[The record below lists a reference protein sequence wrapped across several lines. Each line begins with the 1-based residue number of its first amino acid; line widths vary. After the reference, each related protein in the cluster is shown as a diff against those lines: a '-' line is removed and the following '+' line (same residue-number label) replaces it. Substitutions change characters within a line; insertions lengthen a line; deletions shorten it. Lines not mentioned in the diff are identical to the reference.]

1 MGSLLVCGLTSQY
14 FNAVCCCLQL
24 IYDFLR
30 QSGFLFLAQS
40 IVMCQGRVHC
50 PCVFQSQ
57 FLWCR
62 KLADFFL
69 NLNNSFLIQQF
80 SNTCFQS
87 GQNLKCLFRYHS
99 LLGICQSFIGGSGC
113 FYLLTV
119 VQCKCLQRRQGADL
133 FCYSICCSL
142 VSFLLSQKFCISGF
156 CCFQYRQCRY
166 QLFLSICQDFIR
178 CSGCFNS
185 FFTL

>member
-1 MGSLLVCGLTSQY
+1 
-14 FNAVCCCLQL
+14 
-24 IYDFLR
+24 
-30 QSGFLFLAQS
+30 
-40 IVMCQGRVHC
+40 MCQGRVHC

-69 NLNNSFLIQQF
+69 NLNNSFLLQQF
-80 SNTCFQS
+80 SNTRFQP

-99 LLGICQSFIGGSGC
+99 LLGICQGFIGSSGC

-119 VQCKCLQRRQGADL
+119 VQCKCLQRGQSVDL

-142 VSFLLSQKFCISGF
+142 VSFLLSQKFIISGF

-166 QLFLSICQDFIR
+166 QPFLSICQGII
-178 CSGCFNS
+178 SGSGIVNGS
-185 FFTL
+185 FAL